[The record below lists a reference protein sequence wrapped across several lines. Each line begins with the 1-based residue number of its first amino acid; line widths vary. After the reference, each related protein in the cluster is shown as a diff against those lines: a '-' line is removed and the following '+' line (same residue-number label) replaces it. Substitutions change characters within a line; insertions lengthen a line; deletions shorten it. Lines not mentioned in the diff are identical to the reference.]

1 MTITKC
7 HFSIF
12 CEPAVRICI
21 CCFKLV
27 WRKEKKKS
35 ITDYDDYLKGVM
47 EVKLSVHVFLC
58 LLSFD
63 CR

>member
-12 CEPAVRICI
+12 FVNLQLGFVFVVLNLFGEKR
-21 CCFKLV
+21 
-27 WRKEKKKS
+27 KKK
-35 ITDYDDYLKGVM
+35 INNDDYRKGVM
-47 EVKLSVHVFLC
+47 EVKLSVHVIFC